1 MIYVYC
7 GLNIHKTSFIRVKC
21 TDATLWK
28 IKDGNVFIPMKART
42 SLLIDGRVHPQIAV
56 QEHLVPILLGHKNDD
71 IIILSCTNEH
81 VLSTFSY
88 LIYHKKF
95 DPSQLKI
102 VLLNEDSTGVLFE
115 GTFNEDGFID
125 NGWPFDF
132 FLNELVDIRQFK
144 DV

>member
-42 SLLIDGRVHPQIAV
+42 SLLIDGGVHPQIAIS
-56 QEHLVPILLGHKNDD
+56 QHLVPILIGHKNDD
-71 IIILSCTNEH
+71 IIVLSCTNEH
-81 VLSTFSY
+81 VLSTFGH
-88 LIYHKKF
+88 LIYYKKF

-102 VLLNEDSTGVLFE
+102 VLLNEDSTGIIYE
-115 GTFNEDGFID
+115 GTFNEEGFLTE
-125 NGWPFDF
+125 GWPFGF
-132 FLNELVDIRQFK
+132 FLPDILDISQFK